1 MTDSAVILHRV
12 ALNAAFIAV
21 GYALRALKILTLEDG
36 KTVFRFATNVTLPA
50 LLLYVMTRASAVG
63 ASSGLSATVSTVSAI
78 IPACSLLVG
87 VGCSFG
93 AYLAYRKSPARARGL
108 AVGSATG
115 VNLGMFAYPF
125 VEAIW
130 GVPGLA
136 LCAMWDAPNAV
147 VVFGA
152 AKAIFAAE
160 QKHGDASRAVHDDGG
175 IYDGEW
181 LDKKKHGYGCYKY
194 PSGATYEGQWKNN
207 VKDGLGVY
215 TYGKGG
221 SYAGEFKRGRF
232 DGTGI
237 RVLRTGAVK
246 AGLWEDNEF
255 VEATTVKDCEGT
267 IAATNAAVST
277 ARKAAEASNLTMKD
291 LFWKVAKFP
300 PVIAVTLA
308 SMMNFTGIALPQTA
322 SQLVVPLANANNP
335 IVLLTLGVLFKPAM
349 DRMQVQ
355 AVAKFIGVKYGL
367 GLLSAA
373 VCTLFIPQSFALA
386 RGVIAALCVMPVPSI
401 VMQYSAEHE
410 NDGQLAAAIVLSS
423 QAMTLVLI
431 CCFAVVAPYIVSID
445 KVVFSGALLAGAVA
459 VGVASAVSVRAL
471 KPSRVDKAK
480 SQGVAVAPTASMRS
494 TSPRNIA
501 HRRQRRDVTVN
512 IAVNAPLRALT
523 ARGSS
528 FTSAKRSAPQAPLRA
543 ALSGG
548 VKLVGL

>member
-181 LDKKKHGYGCYKY
+181 LDKKKHGYG
-194 PSGATYEGQWKNN
+194 
-207 VKDGLGVY
+207 
-215 TYGKGG
+215 
-221 SYAGEFKRGRF
+221 
-232 DGTGI
+232 
-237 RVLRTGAVK
+237 
-246 AGLWEDNEF
+246 
-255 VEATTVKDCEGT
+255 
-267 IAATNAAVST
+267 
-277 ARKAAEASNLTMKD
+277 
-291 LFWKVAKFP
+291 
-300 PVIAVTLA
+300 
-308 SMMNFTGIALPQTA
+308 
-322 SQLVVPLANANNP
+322 
-335 IVLLTLGVLFKPAM
+335 
-349 DRMQVQ
+349 
-355 AVAKFIGVKYGL
+355 
-367 GLLSAA
+367 
-373 VCTLFIPQSFALA
+373 
-386 RGVIAALCVMPVPSI
+386 
-401 VMQYSAEHE
+401 
-410 NDGQLAAAIVLSS
+410 
-423 QAMTLVLI
+423 
-431 CCFAVVAPYIVSID
+431 
-445 KVVFSGALLAGAVA
+445 
-459 VGVASAVSVRAL
+459 
-471 KPSRVDKAK
+471 
-480 SQGVAVAPTASMRS
+480 
-494 TSPRNIA
+494 
-501 HRRQRRDVTVN
+501 
-512 IAVNAPLRALT
+512 
-523 ARGSS
+523 
-528 FTSAKRSAPQAPLRA
+528 
-543 ALSGG
+543 
-548 VKLVGL
+548 

>member
-1 MTDSAVILHRV
+1 
-12 ALNAAFIAV
+12 
-21 GYALRALKILTLEDG
+21 
-36 KTVFRFATNVTLPA
+36 
-50 LLLYVMTRASAVG
+50 
-63 ASSGLSATVSTVSAI
+63 
-78 IPACSLLVG
+78 
-87 VGCSFG
+87 
-93 AYLAYRKSPARARGL
+93 
-108 AVGSATG
+108 
-115 VNLGMFAYPF
+115 
-125 VEAIW
+125 
-130 GVPGLA
+130 
-136 LCAMWDAPNAV
+136 
-147 VVFGA
+147 
-152 AKAIFAAE
+152 
-160 QKHGDASRAVHDDGG
+160 
-175 IYDGEW
+175 
-181 LDKKKHGYGCYKY
+181 
-194 PSGATYEGQWKNN
+194 
-207 VKDGLGVY
+207 
-215 TYGKGG
+215 
-221 SYAGEFKRGRF
+221 
-232 DGTGI
+232 
-237 RVLRTGAVK
+237 
-246 AGLWEDNEF
+246 
-255 VEATTVKDCEGT
+255 
-267 IAATNAAVST
+267 
-277 ARKAAEASNLTMKD
+277 
-291 LFWKVAKFP
+291 
-300 PVIAVTLA
+300 
-308 SMMNFTGIALPQTA
+308 MMNFTGIALPQTA

-445 KVVFSGALLAGAVA
+445 KFVFSGALLAGAVA
-459 VGVASAVSVRAL
+459 VGVASAVGVLAL

-480 SQGVAVAPTASMRS
+480 SPGVAVAPTASMRS